1 MAATAQELDSNRRVN
16 HFSRQMHVY
25 DEWRQSL
32 LAALSDTR
40 QWLDQHKLSSAE
52 LDLRI
57 YENCESLKSDK
68 LTIAFAAE
76 FSRGKSELINAIF
89 FADYQRRLLPSDV
102 GRTTMCPTELF
113 YDHELDSAYIQLLP
127 IETRNEDLSI
137 EEYTRNRDYWHIIE
151 LNTQSPDQMA
161 EALQELIKVKNVS
174 VDEAKA
180 LGLPIEEDCVEDGM
194 VEIPVW
200 RHSRISFP
208 HPLLKQGLAILDTPG
223 LNALGTEPELTV
235 SMLPKAEAVLFVLA
249 ADTGVTRSDLE
260 MWREH
265 ITHYR
270 KNGNDGLVA
279 VLNKID
285 TLWDEMKSP
294 EQVASTIDGQCK
306 ATAHA
311 LGIKESRVLPVSAQK
326 ALLAK
331 VKQDQE
337 LLEASQ
343 ITELENYLANEI
355 LPSKQN
361 ILWQKIVSD
370 TGTILDDVATA
381 KHTQIRYLTCQSK
394 ELHTLSHKNT
404 ELSHQVAQKIQTAK
418 ERYYSCMTY
427 TEEGTCKLKLQA
439 KLVRDTINL
448 DAIDYAVARTRKD
461 MSSALTTIGL
471 RKQISIFFDSIRD
484 TMQVGT
490 NQSDKMV
497 ESFEA
502 VYKRMNKDYDFADI
516 KLKPLNM
523 VKRRNEIDKLYLQ
536 GTQWRDSA
544 DLTMTEQ
551 TLVIKKFFISMVS
564 HVRGVFH
571 DTREDI
577 DKWLQES
584 LRPITMHVDE
594 MRQNMDRNIE
604 IFSKISDSRA
614 SMRDKLSLLEAKQ
627 NDAEN
632 MVAEISA
639 LKERLDQAKPL

>member
-1 MAATAQELDSNRRVN
+1 MVATAQQLDDDRRVS
-16 HFSRQMHVY
+16 HFSRQMHAY
-25 DEWRQSL
+25 DEWRQAL
-32 LAALSDTR
+32 LATLSDIR

-113 YDHELDSAYIQLLP
+113 YDRTVEGAYLQLLP
-127 IETRNEDLSI
+127 IETRREDTSI
-137 EEYTRNRDYWHIIE
+137 EEYTHNRDYWHIIE
-151 LNTQSPDQMA
+151 LDTQSPDQMA
-161 EALQELIKVKNVS
+161 DALQELVKVKSVS
-174 VDEAKA
+174 TDIARE
-180 LGLPIEEDCVEDGM
+180 LGLPIDEDSVENDS
-194 VEIPVW
+194 VKIPLW
-200 RHSRISFP
+200 RHARISFP

-265 ITHYR
+265 IASYR
-270 KNGNDGLVA
+270 KNGSDGLIA
-279 VLNKID
+279 ALNKID

-294 EQVASTIDGQCK
+294 VDVQKTIDNQCR

-311 LGIKESRVLPVSAQK
+311 LGIEESRVLPVSAQK
-326 ALLAK
+326 ALVAK

-337 LLEASQ
+337 LLAASR
-343 ITELENYLANEI
+343 IIELEDYLANKI
-355 LPSKQN
+355 LPGKQR
-361 ILWQKIVSD
+361 IVWQKVVNDS
-370 TGTILDDVATA
+370 GSILDDVADA
-381 KHTQIRYLTCQSK
+381 KRTQIDYLIQQHQQ
-394 ELHTLSHKNT
+394 LHALSRKNT
-404 ELSHQVAQKIQTAK
+404 ALSQQVAQKIQAAK
-418 ERYYSCMTY
+418 ESYHRCASY
-427 TEEGTCKLKLQA
+427 TEIAISKLKLQA
-439 KLVRDTINL
+439 KLVRDTIDL

-461 MSSALTTIGL
+461 MTSALTTIGL
-471 RKQISIFFDSIRD
+471 RQQIGIFFDSVRD
-484 TMQVGT
+484 TMQVGA

-497 ESFEA
+497 ESFTA
-502 VYKRMNKDYDFADI
+502 VYQRMKKDYGLADI

-523 VKRRNEIDKLYLQ
+523 VKHRNQLDKLYLH

-551 TLVIKKFFISMVS
+551 SLVIKKFFISMVS
-564 HVRGVFH
+564 HVRGLFH
-571 DTREDI
+571 DAREDI
-577 DKWLQES
+577 DKWVQES

-594 MRQNMDRNIE
+594 MRLNMERHIE
-604 IFSKISDSRA
+604 IFSKISDSKA
-614 SMRDKLSLLEAKQ
+614 SMRDKLSILEDKQNTAEKMLVELLEFKT
-627 NDAEN
+627 
-632 MVAEISA
+632 
-639 LKERLDQAKPL
+639 RLTEADPS